1 MVASVSALSSAGQAA
16 SYYEADD
23 YYDEGGLAPS
33 EWFGAAASNLA
44 LEGEVDRE
52 QFAALLEGRVDG
64 EQRGTTRDGKVE
76 HRPGW
81 DINLSAPKSVSI
93 MAEVAG
99 DKRLIAAHGAA
110 VKVALAHV
118 ENHMAATRVR
128 EGGEVHRQATG
139 NLAIATSRHAT
150 SRAQDPQLHTHA
162 VVINATQ
169 DKDGK
174 WRSLEPRAF
183 YQLQKEIGAIY
194 RQELVHGVAE
204 LGYRIEPGKDAMFEI
219 AGVPDR
225 VIEAQSQRTAAID
238 ARLAERG
245 TSRDVASAA
254 EKQIAALDTREAK
267 SHADIREL
275 RADWRATADASGF
288 DAGAR
293 DRLVADAKEQAS
305 QLRSLASPEILARQ
319 AVGFA
324 AAKLSERE
332 AVFSASTLAREAGD
346 FAFGKVG
353 HAEISAAIAI
363 AGDRG
368 ELVTRTFLDRRG
380 AEFAGF
386 TTPQAI
392 ATERTMLRLEMAGR
406 GIVEPLA
413 SSMAAAR
420 SVERAA
426 RQSGRSGYPW
436 TGDQKHATVD
446 LLTSRDRISAV
457 QGYAGTAKTT
467 TVLATYAREAERAG
481 LSVTALAP
489 TASAATVLGEAL
501 GLRGDTVARHLL
513 TPEGRMNGKGA
524 VWIVDEAS
532 MLSASDMAKLM
543 ISADKVGARLVLVG
557 DVKQLG
563 SVGAGAAFAQ
573 LQAAG
578 MTTTRLAEVVRQT
591 NADTREAV
599 MASIEGHPAK
609 ALAALDRGGGKV
621 IEAATPY
628 DRFEAMT
635 RHYLSLSST
644 ERAKTLVVE
653 PSRDG
658 RDTLTGMIRDQLAS
672 RGELFAQKLQFAA
685 LEVKGMTRAE
695 AREAASYAIGD
706 VVRFSRDYT
715 AKAVRRGEA
724 LSIVGIDPER
734 GRIALAGRDGR
745 SIDWHP
751 RHWGVA
757 KAEVFE
763 ARPMELRTGDRVLF
777 TRNDRDAGR
786 INGLG
791 GTVTGIDPATSQVT
805 LKLANGREQ
814 RLDLSDPRDT
824 HLRHAYVQTA
834 HAAQGQTAER
844 VLIHADS
851 RSTNLV
857 DQKMLYVALSR
868 AKGEAVV
875 VTDDRER
882 LVRAITER
890 AGEKKVAIGISATA
904 LTAAHKA
911 FGASAG

>member
-23 YYDEGGLAPS
+23 YYAEGGLAPS
-33 EWFGAAASNLA
+33 EWFGEAASALG

-64 EQRGTTRDGKVE
+64 EQLGTTREGKVE

-81 DINLSAPKSVSI
+81 DITPSAPKSVSI
-93 MAEVAG
+93 VAEVAG

-128 EGGEVHRQATG
+128 EGGEVQRQTTG
-139 NLAIATSRHAT
+139 NLAIATFRHAT

-194 RQELVHGVAE
+194 RQELAHGVSE
-204 LGYRIEPGKDAMFEI
+204 LGYRIEPGKEAMFEI
-219 AGVPDR
+219 AGVPDK
-225 VIEAQSQRTAAID
+225 VIEALSQRTAAID
-238 ARLAERG
+238 ARLVERG
-245 TSRDVASAA
+245 TSREEASAA
-254 EKQIAALDTREAK
+254 EKQIAALDTREVK
-267 SHADIREL
+267 THADIREL
-275 RADWRATADASGF
+275 HADWRATADASGF

-305 QLRSLASPEILARQ
+305 QLRLLASPEMLARQ
-319 AVGFA
+319 AVAFA
-324 AAKLSERE
+324 GAKLSERE

-353 HAEISAAIAI
+353 HAEISAAIAV
-363 AGDRG
+363 AGERG
-368 ELVTRTFLDRRG
+368 DLVPRTFLDRRG

-392 ATERTMLRLEMAGR
+392 ATERTMLQLEVSGR
-406 GIVEPLA
+406 GMAEPLA
-413 SSMAAAR
+413 SPMAAVR
-420 SVERAA
+420 TVERAA
-426 RQSGRSGYPW
+426 RQSGRSGYTW
-436 TGDQKHATVD
+436 TEDQKRASTD
-446 LLTSRDRISAV
+446 LLISRDRVVAV

-489 TASAATVLGEAL
+489 TASAATVLGDAL

-513 TPEGRMNGKGA
+513 TPEGRMSSKGP

-532 MLSASDMAKLM
+532 MLSAHDMAKLM
-543 ISADKVGARLVLVG
+543 TNADKAGARLVLVG

-563 SVGAGAAFAQ
+563 SVGAGAAFPQ

-591 NADTREAV
+591 NADTRQAV
-599 MASIEGHPAK
+599 MASIEGHAAK

-621 IEAATPY
+621 LEAASAH
-628 DRFEAMT
+628 DRFEVIA

-644 ERAKTLVVE
+644 ERARTLVIE

-658 RDTLTGMIRDQLAS
+658 RDTLTGMIRDQLAT
-672 RGELFAQKLQFAA
+672 RGELSAKKLQFAA
-685 LEVKGMTRAE
+685 LEAKGMTRAE

-715 AKAVRRGEA
+715 AKAVRRGET
-724 LSIVGIDPER
+724 LSIVDIDPDR

-751 RHWGVA
+751 RQWGA
-757 KAEVFE
+757 GKAEVFE
-763 ARPMELRTGDRVLF
+763 AKPMELRTGDRVQF

-791 GTVTGIDPATSQVT
+791 GTVTGIDPATSQAT

-890 AGEKKVAIGISATA
+890 AGEKQVAIGISATA
-904 LTAAHKA
+904 LPAAHKA